1 MHRGSNCAGEDS
13 NIMSNHTGRR
23 VTFGLT
29 RRAPGSV
36 SAKAQ
41 LSWKQVKA
49 YAETYGDSFYVFD
62 SSRLRE
68 NFARLTAAF
77 TARYRDTRIA
87 YSYKTNYTPAIC
99 KVVDEMGG
107 YAEVVSE
114 MEYDLARRLGV
125 CGQHIIYNGP
135 YKSFGSVRNALYA
148 GAIVNLDSMRDYT
161 SVMSVASEAP
171 QRSFS
176 VGLRCNFAVA
186 EDCTSR
192 FGFDTNGSEFRRVID
207 GIRSSG
213 NVNLSGLHCHFPNRD
228 LASFR
233 SRTLQMLD
241 IASRV
246 FPSPPAFLN
255 LGGGFFGEMPE
266 SMQHTYNIKPAD
278 FTQYAETICDLLG
291 SAYAT
296 GHKKPALY
304 IEPGTALVADTQ
316 KFYTKVISLKNI
328 KGRRIATVA
337 GSIFNISPHSRVR
350 HLPVRVIRSRDGSGA
365 ARIAEKYD
373 IAGYTCIEDDYLTRG
388 LPGPLKIG
396 DFLEYSNVG
405 SYSIVMKPPFI
416 LPNVPILEIP
426 EEHGKVFVI
435 RHGESATNLFE
446 SFSGLI
452 GRS

>member
-1 MHRGSNCAGEDS
+1 MVLGVDS
-13 NIMSNHTGRR
+13 YIMGKRTGRR
-23 VTFGLT
+23 STSGVTLCAL
-29 RRAPGSV
+29 RSI
-36 SAKAQ
+36 SAQEQ
-41 LSWKQVKA
+41 LSWKHVNAFAK
-49 YAETYGDSFYVFD
+49 TYGDSFYVFD
-62 SSRLRE
+62 HSRLRE

-99 KVVDEMGG
+99 KVVDELGG

-114 MEYDLARRLGV
+114 MEYDLARRLGIS
-125 CGQHIIYNGP
+125 GQHIIYNGP

-148 GAIVNLDSMRDYT
+148 GAIVNLDSMRDYA

-171 QRSFS
+171 HRSLS

-192 FGFDTNGSEFRRVID
+192 FGFDTNGSEFQRVIK
-207 GIRSSG
+207 GIRSSR
-213 NVNLSGLHCHFPNRD
+213 NVSLSGLHCHFPNRD

-233 SRTLQMLD
+233 LRTLQMLD

-246 FPSPPAFLN
+246 FPSPPAFLD

-266 SMQHTYNIKPAD
+266 SMQHTYKIKPPD
-278 FTQYAETICDLLG
+278 FTEYAETICGLLD

-296 GHKKPALY
+296 SRRKPVLY
-304 IEPGTALVADTQ
+304 IEPGTALVADTL
-316 KFYTKVISLKNI
+316 KFYTTVISLKNI
-328 KGRRIATVA
+328 KGRGIATVT

-350 HLPVRVIRSRDGSGA
+350 HLPVRVIRSQGDAA
-365 ARIAEKYD
+365 ARIAEQYD
-373 IAGYTCIEDDYLTRG
+373 IAGYTCIEDDYLTKG
-388 LPGPLKIG
+388 LSGPLKVG

-416 LPNVPILEIP
+416 LPNVPILEIS
-426 EEHGKVFVI
+426 EERGEVFII
-435 RHGESATNLFE
+435 RHGQSATNLFE
-446 SFSGLI
+446 GFSGL
-452 GRS
+452 